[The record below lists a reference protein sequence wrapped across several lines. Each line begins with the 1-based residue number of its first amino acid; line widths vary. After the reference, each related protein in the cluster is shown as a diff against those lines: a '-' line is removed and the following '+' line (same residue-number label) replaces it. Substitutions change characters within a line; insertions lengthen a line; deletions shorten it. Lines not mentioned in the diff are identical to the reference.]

1 MKLSYKKLFSA
12 ALLVSA
18 TVGFSSCDDWLD
30 TPPQNAVTANDY
42 FANADQLGAY
52 AIQNYGGLFAA
63 VVLGTSVLH
72 IWMITTLITLLA
84 TSLHS
89 HVIPWITGRQAI
101 AVA

>member
-1 MKLSYKKLFSA
+1 MIMKLSYKKLFSA

-52 AIQNYGGLFAA
+52 AIQNYGGLF
-63 VVLGTSVLH
+63 
-72 IWMITTLITLLA
+72 
-84 TSLHS
+84 
-89 HVIPWITGRQAI
+89 GRGGAWNI
-101 AVA
+101 GSIFG